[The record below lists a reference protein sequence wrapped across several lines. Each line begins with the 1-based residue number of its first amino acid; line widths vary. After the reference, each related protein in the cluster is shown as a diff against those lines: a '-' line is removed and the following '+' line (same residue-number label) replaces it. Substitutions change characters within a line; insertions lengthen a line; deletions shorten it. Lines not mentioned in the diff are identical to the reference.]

1 MSCLNDDRVAIKG
14 RRIYLPIEA
23 DPMMPA
29 DVAPNNLVIGGQ
41 VLREK
46 PMPITHVIQKYLN
59 KQHG

>member
-29 DVAPNNLVIGGQ
+29 DVAPNNLAIGGQ

-46 PMPITHVIQKYLN
+46 PMPITHVIQN
-59 KQHG
+59 T